1 MNTTTVTACVLLSTI
16 MLSGCASDVTTSTA
30 PPAETKAVDRDLA
43 TMKASQLFDQR
54 ARAAASSQVRD
65 QFIAVLAEKSVPD
78 DVQGFEC
85 AVLQAMLISQR
96 DDNPIDPMPLLERS
110 AAQGGMQTKVGSELL
125 DLLAN
130 ASPADL
136 APHADLLRALL
147 ATLSDGKASTAI
159 IMKLDTLV
167 DVARVA
173 LPEQEA
179 NAAHIAAL
187 ACVKVNI
194 AKNSAMA
201 ATLRDAR
208 RTKSKGSK
216 EAKDSAKKSAR
227 IELSNL
233 GLRRILRR
241 LESTA
246 GRGELTG
253 RTAPELYCE
262 WVRNADGSTPWN
274 QLSDLRGKIVVI
286 DFWATWCGPCVA
298 SFPKMALLR
307 ARYPADKVA
316 IVGVTSLQGRV
327 AHRKRAPVKC
337 PGDIQREQQETLL
350 FMQDMGMTWTVAITK
365 EDVFN
370 KEFGVVGIPSLAV
383 MDQDGNV
390 VRAGLSA
397 SDESSIRAVIDNL
410 LSHEA
415 ANTKDR

>member
-1 MNTTTVTACVLLSTI
+1 MTSTHVTASMLLSMI
-16 MLSGCASDVTTSTA
+16 MLHGCASEVTTSTA
-30 PPAETKAVDRDLA
+30 PPASTKAAERDLA

-54 ARAAASSQVRD
+54 ARAASSPQVRD

-96 DDNPIDPMPLLERS
+96 DDKPMDPMPLLKRS
-110 AAQGGMQTKVGSELL
+110 AAQDGMQTKVGSELL
-125 DLLAN
+125 DALAS

-136 APHADLLRALL
+136 APHADAVRALV
-147 ATLSDGKASTAI
+147 ATLSNGKASAAI
-159 IMKLDTLV
+159 ISKVDTLV

-179 NAAHIAAL
+179 KDAHTAAL
-187 ACVKVNI
+187 ACVKATI

-201 ATLRDAR
+201 NTLRDE
-208 RTKSKGSK
+208 KSTEVKGSK
-216 EAKDSAKKSAR
+216 EAKETAKKLAR
-227 IELSNL
+227 VELSQL
-233 GLRRILRR
+233 GLRRTLRR
-241 LESTA
+241 LESAA

-253 RTAPELYCE
+253 RTAPELHCE
-262 WVRNADGSTPWN
+262 WVRNSDGSTPWN

-350 FMQDMGMTWTVAITK
+350 FMEEMGMTWTVAITK

-383 MDQDGNV
+383 LDQDGQV

-397 SDESSIRAVIDNL
+397 SDEPSVRAVIESL
-410 LSHEA
+410 LAREA
-415 ANTKDR
+415 AETKVR